1 MDRWAAFLWKSN
13 AVAEI
18 FKLSSKKTYTIGEL
32 AREFQVSYR
41 TIRYY
46 ESIGLLSP
54 ERRGRRRIYD
64 AYQRTRLRLILRGK
78 RIGLSLRDCDKLLRL
93 YETDT
98 GEEAQLLYLIWKI
111 GERKA
116 ELDAMR
122 RDIDAS
128 YTDLESVEQNAKMRL
143 KELEMGEA
151 GDAGDGDKVGKV
163 KVHKKNRSKSK
174 AQFDKPASG

>member
-1 MDRWAAFLWKSN
+1 M
-13 AVAEI
+13 AEI
-18 FKLSSKKTYTIGEL
+18 FKLNSKKTYAIGDL
-32 AREFQVSYR
+32 SRDFNVSYR

-54 ERRGRRRIYD
+54 ERHGRTRVYD

-78 RIGLSLRDCDKLLRL
+78 RIGLSLRDCEKLLRL

-122 RDIDAS
+122 QDIDAS
-128 YTDLESVEQNAKMRL
+128 YEDLESVEENARMRL
-143 KELEMGEA
+143 KELDERA
-151 GDAGDGDKVGKV
+151 PDQNDQASQDDRAKGKRV
-163 KVHKKNRSKSK
+163 
-174 AQFDKPASG
+174 